1 MPLKLQT
8 YIWLFIPFFLLF
20 YSEGISLGSL
30 TVSQLWKMPLVGAII
45 YYLFQYRRKGTP
57 IWSQAYYWLSVKNLL
72 NTGLFHNIMGNVQ
85 EGIRFLFLPLLY
97 NAFANTTRLK
107 NARKFILVIAQYFI
121 LTNIPFLFG
130 MKPLNSGLD
139 YGELVA
145 YSGIFQNQHAMST
158 IMSICIVI
166 ILHFIKHDWISGKWS
181 RPYNILLIILASYC
195 MYMGFARTG
204 WLMCLLGIFIIFIPN
219 GLSVRQWVGIATISC
234 CLLGGFV
241 YMMST
246 NKTFYN
252 RIVGIDSR
260 TNKKISISSGRDV
273 FIRNAWDLYCSG
285 NPIELA
291 FGKSMDELKDYE
303 KEKTGMRIYAHN
315 GFANMLATNGALG
328 ILLMLVCGVTLLS
341 FVYRRRD
348 CPSYRLA
355 LTMWIMNV
363 SFQLTQG
370 GHIFHVDVLF
380 ALVYCILQLEFETTD
395 KESI

>member
-20 YSEGISLGSL
+20 YSEGITLGSL
-30 TVSQLWKMPLVGAII
+30 TVSQLWKMPLIGGII
-45 YYLFQYRRKGTP
+45 YYLFQYRKKGTP
-57 IWSQAYYWLSVKNLL
+57 IWSQTYYWLAIKNLL
-72 NTGLFHNIMGNVQ
+72 NKGLFQNIMGNVQ

-97 NAFANTTRLK
+97 NVFANTTRLK
-107 NARKFILVIAQYFI
+107 KARKYILVIVQYFI
-121 LTNIPFLFG
+121 LTNIPFLLG
-130 MKPLNSGLD
+130 MEPLNSGLE

-166 ILHFIKHDWISGKWS
+166 ILHFMKHEWISGKWS
-181 RPYNILLIILASYC
+181 RLYNILLIILASYC

-219 GLSVRQWVGIATISC
+219 DLSVRQWIGIATISC

>member
-1 MPLKLQT
+1 MPLRLKT
-8 YIWLFIPFFLLF
+8 YILLFIPFFLLF
-20 YSEGISLGSL
+20 YSEGMALGSL
-30 TVSQLWKMPLVGAII
+30 TVSQLWKMPLIGAII
-45 YYLFQYRRKGTP
+45 YYLFQYRKKATP
-57 IWSQAYYWLSVKNLL
+57 SWSQAYYWLAVKNLL
-72 NTGLFHNIMGNVQ
+72 NAGLFQNIMGNIQ
-85 EGIRFLFLPLLY
+85 EGMRFLFLPLLY
-97 NAFANTTRLK
+97 NFFANTALLK
-107 NARKFILVIAQYFI
+107 TVRKIILVIAQYFI
-121 LTNIPFLFG
+121 LTNIPFLLG
-130 MKPLNSGLD
+130 MKPLKSGLD

-166 ILHFIKHDWISGKWS
+166 VLHFMKHEWISGRWS
-181 RPYNILLIILASYC
+181 KLYNMLLIILASYC

-204 WLMCLLGIFIIFIPN
+204 WLMCLLGVFIIFIPKD
-219 GLSVRQWVGIATISC
+219 LSVKQWIGIATMSC

-241 YMMST
+241 YMMNT

-260 TNKKISISSGRDV
+260 TNKKISLSSGRDV

-285 NPIELA
+285 NTLELV

-328 ILLMLVCGVTLLS
+328 ILFMFICGITLLA
-341 FVYRRRD
+341 FVYQCRD

-370 GHIFHVDVLF
+370 GHIFHVDILY
-380 ALVYCILQLEFETTD
+380 ALAYCILQMEFEKD
-395 KESI
+395 NK